1 MPAIAKN
8 IPKEQLD
15 HLYLQKRLSSDA
27 IAKIFNCNHVTILN
41 YLIKYGIPRR
51 SRLGNRKPVKIS
63 KLELFNLYHK
73 QKMTQ
78 KQIAGKFGHSQYGI
92 QRWMKLYGIAS
103 KTFYES
109 HAVHPKKDFDGKLAE
124 KAYIIGFRLGDLNVY
139 KIRTLVQVRCST
151 TKETQIELIE
161 KLFERYGKVHIWKA
175 KRGTHE
181 IVALLNSSF
190 DFLLPKKDQI
200 EDWIIIR
207 NEYFLSFLA
216 GYADAEGSYYLKKPN
231 IHNGKVKSSVFEI
244 QSYDKYIL
252 TKTHNVLTS
261 LGVEAY
267 FGMSRRGGYID
278 KRGVKTNKDCWRI
291 VIIKKQALWNFI
303 KLIEPYHRHSD
314 KIRNLRLVKDN
325 LVRKNSLP
333 YCKPITL

>member
-139 KIRTLVQVRCST
+139 K
-151 TKETQIELIE
+151 
-161 KLFERYGKVHIWKA
+161 
-175 KRGTHE
+175 
-181 IVALLNSSF
+181 
-190 DFLLPKKDQI
+190 
-200 EDWIIIR
+200 
-207 NEYFLSFLA
+207 
-216 GYADAEGSYYLKKPN
+216 
-231 IHNGKVKSSVFEI
+231 
-244 QSYDKYIL
+244 
-252 TKTHNVLTS
+252 
-261 LGVEAY
+261 
-267 FGMSRRGGYID
+267 
-278 KRGVKTNKDCWRI
+278 
-291 VIIKKQALWNFI
+291 
-303 KLIEPYHRHSD
+303 
-314 KIRNLRLVKDN
+314 
-325 LVRKNSLP
+325 
-333 YCKPITL
+333 